1 MALVHPLPV
10 ATAHLLSFP
19 LSSQRVEDLASGLQ
33 FNMCIKVIWGFC
45 HQEGCSPRNRAC
57 FINSSSI
64 KQGNPQVPKWTLSQ
78 GRQREIILSKR
89 TEIQSGQWSLCLA
102 WEKGGG
108 ILSALHSYFQWGR
121 KSPCGRG
128 WQIRLLWGFSQNQ
141 HPSPPRAGHILLF
154 RNILIFLWD
163 SFCLHYIY
171 IYIKWMVVSSLCWC
185 VGTEG
190 IESCKLWWVHVSGE
204 RRWWLFGGI
213 VVYNERRDYRVIR
226 SENEAE
232 ACSRRSS

>member
-1 MALVHPLPV
+1 ME
-10 ATAHLLSFP
+10 P
-19 LSSQRVEDLASGLQ
+19 LSRMGKGWGYPICFTQLFPVREKIPLWEGVTNKVTLGFFSKSTSFATESWTHPTLQ
-33 FNMCIKVIWGFC
+33 EHTNFPMRLFL
-45 HQEGCSPRNRAC
+45 
-57 FINSSSI
+57 F
-64 KQGNPQVPKWTLSQ
+64 TL
-78 GRQREIILSKR
+78 
-89 TEIQSGQWSLCLA
+89 
-102 WEKGGG
+102 
-108 ILSALHSYFQWGR
+108 
-121 KSPCGRG
+121 
-128 WQIRLLWGFSQNQ
+128 
-141 HPSPPRAGHILLF
+141 
-154 RNILIFLWD
+154 
-163 SFCLHYIY
+163 YIY